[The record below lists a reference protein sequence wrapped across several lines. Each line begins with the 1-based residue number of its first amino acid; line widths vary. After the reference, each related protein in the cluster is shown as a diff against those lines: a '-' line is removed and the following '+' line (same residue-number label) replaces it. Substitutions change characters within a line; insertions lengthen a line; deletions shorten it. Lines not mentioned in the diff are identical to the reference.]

1 MTQVVTDATFEQETA
16 EGLVLIDF
24 LGNLVWA
31 LLDAS
36 TNS

>member
-1 MTQVVTDATFEQETA
+1 MTKVVTDTTFEQETA
-16 EGLVLIDF
+16 DGLVLIDF
-24 LGNLVWA
+24 WA

>member
-1 MTQVVTDATFEQETA
+1 MTQVVTDATFKQETA
-16 EGLVLIDF
+16 EGLILIDF
-24 LGNLVWA
+24 WATLVWT